1 MLLKSKPLYGIS
13 AILVSLLTKLSNKIM
28 FQIVLLATGKPVSVN
43 LIYTTVTKIRGTKT
57 PSFTTV
63 YNKPLK
69 NE

>member
-57 PSFTTV
+57 SSFTTV